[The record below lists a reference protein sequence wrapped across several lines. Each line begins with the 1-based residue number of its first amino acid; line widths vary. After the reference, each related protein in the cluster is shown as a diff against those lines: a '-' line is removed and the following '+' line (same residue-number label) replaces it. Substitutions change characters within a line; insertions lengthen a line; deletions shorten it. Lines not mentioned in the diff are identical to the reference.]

1 MRGWTLAGAAAAAVV
16 TLVAADAR
24 LVAQAGG
31 INGVVVDQSGGAIA
45 GAAVSLIGPSDSDK
59 PRAAT
64 TDANGTFAI
73 GDVPPGRWT
82 IEVRQRLFA
91 ARRLE
96 VDVPSSGTGSL
107 LRIELALE
115 GMSEALTVTGP
126 AYDTRSGTAST
137 KTDIPLLETPRSVQ
151 VVARQF
157 IDDRQATSILEVVKN
172 VSGIQTPPGGYYDN
186 FYIRGFST
194 VVDTYRDG
202 LRLNSMRG
210 APDMAF
216 VDHIE
221 VSKGPSSML
230 YGRVQPGG
238 LVNTVTRMPRAT
250 AAYGIGQQVGS
261 WGAMRTTVDATGPL
275 NSSGTL
281 LYRAIGAFD
290 RGDLF
295 IDYNHRRNVAV
306 AGYLTWVPTA
316 RLALNL
322 RVERYDKRM
331 TNVAYTAQ
339 QIPAIGNRP
348 ANLPRNWTQNDPVM
362 WSNFPATEKATLIP
376 YDLTFAINKS
386 WKITNRLGYSALDD
400 VQSMMTP
407 LAFTAATGMM
417 TRRVNYNDITRTMV
431 TTNVDVTGA
440 FRTLGLRH
448 RVLVGVDYMRHRTT
462 YRGYRQAGPATTPGV
477 PAINIFA
484 PAYGTVNL
492 DALND
497 AITPSLSN
505 ILYYQNLNN
514 RGVYGQDQVSLGRR
528 WELLLGARWDRTFD
542 PVTVSS
548 KVGVTTAA
556 CYPRCDGELDPN
568 TPVERALS
576 PNAGLLF
583 KVSTQAAI
591 YASYAKSFGNSNG
604 STLTFDGTRPPPQSG
619 IQYEIG
625 IKTARLNERV
635 TGSVTAFDLRQRN
648 RLTPDLDHVG
658 FSLPLGEVRN
668 RGVEFDVSG
677 QVSRHVNLIASYTY
691 TDAQITRDN
700 TRGAN
705 ATLGKRWNG
714 VPWHSTSLWAK
725 YDSAPGRP
733 AGWALGLGAYV
744 NGLRQGNN
752 TNTFQLPGYTRID
765 SLVSYRIRAAGRP
778 VTAQVNLQNL
788 LDARY
793 FEATDGSTNSYYGQP
808 RSVST
813 SLRFDF

>member
-1 MRGWTLAGAAAAAVV
+1 MRGWRVVAAASVATVMVMASAAP
-16 TLVAADAR
+16 LA
-24 LVAQAGG
+24 AQAGS
-31 INGVVVDQSGGAIA
+31 ISGVVVDQSGGAIA
-45 GAAVSLIGPSDSDK
+45 AADVTLTSSAGETA
-59 PRAAT
+59 RTTT
-64 TDANGTFAI
+64 TDASGAFALK
-73 GDVPPGRWT
+73 DVPPGHWT
-82 IEVRQRLFA
+82 VEVRQRLFA
-91 ARRLE
+91 ARRME
-96 VDVPSSGTGSL
+96 VEVASAGGPAV
-107 LRIELALE
+107 LRIELALD
-115 GMSEALTVTGP
+115 GMSESFTVTGP
-126 AYDTRSGTAST
+126 AYVTRSGTAST
-137 KTDIPLLETPRSVQ
+137 KTDIPLIETPRSVQ
-151 VVARQF
+151 IVARQF
-157 IDDRQATSILEVVKN
+157 IDDRQATSILDVVKN

-210 APDMAF
+210 APDIAF

-238 LVNTVTRMPRAT
+238 LVNTVTRTPRAT
-250 AAYGIGQQVGS
+250 AAYGVGQQVGS
-261 WGAMRTTVDATGPL
+261 WGALRTTVDATGPL
-275 NSSGTL
+275 NKSGTL

-290 RGDLF
+290 RGDQF
-295 IDYNHRRNVAV
+295 IDFNHRRNVAV

-316 RLALNL
+316 RIALNL

-376 YDLTFAINKS
+376 YDLTFAINKT
-386 WKITNRLGYSALDD
+386 WKVTNRLGYSALDD

-407 LAFTAATGMM
+407 LTFTAATGVM
-417 TRRVNYNDITRTMV
+417 TRRVNYNAITRSMV
-431 TTNVDVTGA
+431 TTNVDLTGA
-440 FRTLGLRH
+440 FRTIGLRH

-462 YRGYRQAGPATTPGV
+462 YRGYRQAGAATTPGV
-477 PAINIFA
+477 PAINVFA
-484 PAYGTVNL
+484 PTYGTVNL
-492 DALND
+492 AVLND
-497 AITPSLSN
+497 AIAPSLSN

-514 RGVYGQDQVSLGRR
+514 RGVYGQDQISLGRR
-528 WELLLGARWDRTFD
+528 FELLLGARWDRTFD

-548 KVGVTTAA
+548 KIGLTTAA
-556 CYPRCDGELDPN
+556 CYPACDGELDPN
-568 TPVERALS
+568 TPVERAVS

-583 KVSTQAAI
+583 KASSQTSV

-604 STLTFDGTRPPPQSG
+604 SALTFDGSRPPPQSG
-619 IQYEIG
+619 IQYEVG
-625 IKTARLNERV
+625 VKTARFNERV

-648 RLTPDLDHVG
+648 RMTPDLDHVG

-668 RGVEFDVSG
+668 RGVEFDVAG

-691 TDAQITRDN
+691 TDAQITQDN

-714 VPWHSTSLWAK
+714 VPRHASSLWAK

-733 AGWALGLGAYV
+733 AGWAVGLGAYV

-752 TNTFQLPGYTRID
+752 TNTFQLPGYTRVD
-765 SLVSYRIRAAGRP
+765 GLVSYRIRAAGRP
-778 VTAQVNLQNL
+778 VTAQVNLQNV